1 MGFRQ
6 GSGGDNGNMSTG
18 VLSTNAELWGTPT
31 QTGAYNIVATVT
43 DANGISTTQNLALNI
58 SPLWVEYSFARGTY
72 EVPYSSTLRIL
83 GGSASYTSQVV
94 PNTGLP
100 AARLAVPTPASNW
113 PPRMTVRYAARRGTM
128 WVTFPTD

>member
-58 SPLWVEYSFARGTY
+58 SPLWVEYSFASGTY

-100 AARLAVPTPASNW
+100 AARLAVPPLRRASITSPF
-113 PPRMTVRYAARRGTM
+113 PPPMHRGQSSPSHST
-128 WVTFPTD
+128 W